1 MGEKYG
7 WTGGPMD
14 RWTGGPVDRE
24 KTEFRHL
31 ASDLGGLQQ
40 FLSTRPP
47 VYPST
52 LPPRAPLAQL
62 MPTTAC
68 GNLLRR
74 RAGPVCNFSRVAPG
88 RGNGDTLGV
97 RRHDRDEPRS
107 DRSRGWGRRLQGPGR
122 AVAPA
127 SPGSREVPRA
137 PSVPIV
143 QPRRGKCFPVTQ
155 IRGSFSLAR
164 SSASS
169 FGERRISIT
178 FFIEPSA

>member
-1 MGEKYG
+1 M
-7 WTGGPMD
+7 
-14 RWTGGPVDRE
+14 
-24 KTEFRHL
+24 
-31 ASDLGGLQQ
+31 
-40 FLSTRPP
+40 
-47 VYPST
+47 
-52 LPPRAPLAQL
+52 
-62 MPTTAC
+62 
-68 GNLLRR
+68 
-74 RAGPVCNFSRVAPG
+74 CNFSRVAPG
-88 RGNGDTLGV
+88 RESGDTLGV

-107 DRSRGWGRRLQGPGR
+107 KRSRGWGRRLQGPGR

-137 PSVPIV
+137 PSVPSV

-155 IRGSFSLAR
+155 YAFFSLAR